1 MVCQPDL
8 AQWRLGLENH
18 DTVIHADGVTAIIVI
33 ESRSRS
39 HPVAPTDASDHLM
52 TVGQKRGAV
61 PGPGPC
67 QPE

>member
-1 MVCQPDL
+1 MVCQADL

-39 HPVAPTDASDHLM
+39 HPVTPTDASDRLM
-52 TVGQKRGAV
+52 TVGQNRRPSRARAL
-61 PGPGPC
+61 PA
-67 QPE
+67 